1 MAKLQFKGLEEY
13 EAQLLKLRGL
23 TEQMIGEA
31 IYEGA
36 AIVADEV
43 KKGIESIPI
52 DDRYATGGTMLHG
65 ITQEQKQG
73 LLDGFGIA
81 SMQNENGYLHVKL
94 GFNGYNS
101 MKTKNF
107 PNGQPNS
114 MIARSVNSGSSFRQR
129 IPFVDNAVNSAK
141 SRAEEKMKQKLD
153 EAIEKAIK

>member
-1 MAKLQFKGLEEY
+1 
-13 EAQLLKLRGL
+13 
-23 TEQMIGEA
+23 MIGEA

-52 DDRYATGGTMLHG
+52 DDRYAAGGTMLHG

-73 LLDGFGIA
+73 LIDGFGIA

-101 MKTKNF
+101 MRTKNF

>member
-52 DDRYATGGTMLHG
+52 DDRYAAGGTMLHG

-101 MKTKNF
+101 MRTKNF

-141 SRAEEKMKQKLD
+141 SRAEERMKQKLD

>member
-1 MAKLQFKGLEEY
+1 
-13 EAQLLKLRGL
+13 
-23 TEQMIGEA
+23 MIGEA

-52 DDRYATGGTMLHG
+52 DDRYAAGGTMLHG

-101 MKTKNF
+101 MRTKNF

>member
-43 KKGIESIPI
+43 KKGIESLPI
-52 DDRYATGGTMLHG
+52 DDRYATGSTMLHG

-129 IPFVDNAVNSAK
+129 IPFVDNAVTSAK

>member
-101 MKTKNF
+101 MRTKNF

>member
-43 KKGIESIPI
+43 KKGIESLPI
-52 DDRYATGGTMLHG
+52 DDRYATGSTMLYG

>member
-73 LLDGFGIA
+73 LIDGFGIA

>member
-13 EAQLLKLRGL
+13 EAQLLKLRNL
-23 TEQMIGEA
+23 TEDMIGQA

-101 MKTKNF
+101 MRTKNF

>member
-43 KKGIESIPI
+43 KKGIESLPI

-101 MKTKNF
+101 MRTKNF

>member
-43 KKGIESIPI
+43 KKGIESLPI
-52 DDRYATGGTMLHG
+52 DDRYATGSTMLHG

>member
-52 DDRYATGGTMLHG
+52 DDRYAVGGTMLYG

-101 MKTKNF
+101 MRTKNF

>member
-52 DDRYATGGTMLHG
+52 DDRYVAGGTMLHG

-73 LLDGFGIA
+73 LIDGFGIA

-101 MKTKNF
+101 MRTKNF

>member
-43 KKGIESIPI
+43 KKGIESLPI

-73 LLDGFGIA
+73 LIDGFGIA

-101 MKTKNF
+101 MRTKNF

>member
-1 MAKLQFKGLEEY
+1 MARLQFKGLEEY

-43 KKGIESIPI
+43 KKGIESLPI

>member
-1 MAKLQFKGLEEY
+1 MAKLQMKGLEEY

-43 KKGIESIPI
+43 KKGIESLPI
-52 DDRYATGGTMLHG
+52 DDRYATGSTMLHG

>member
-43 KKGIESIPI
+43 KKGIESLPI